1 MTLKPLTLDEYFHL
15 IITNQPQKEKS
26 MFNKTKEYLVNL
38 KERLTLVL
46 AKPTPAEVI
55 LANRVDMPM
64 EEDYW
69 SFEMVTQEW
78 YSSDRDEVVPTL
90 HTIVVN
96 VHEGTWHG
104 VLDKIITE
112 MEKHYGYSIKEQVYY
127 SVAFPLNDP
136 FIGDETNPNAGRMLN
151 DTVLQQLLLSF
162 PEVYA
167 NRVPEDYTLT
177 GGANL

>member
-1 MTLKPLTLDEYFHL
+1 MSFLKL
-15 IITNQPQKEKS
+15 S
-26 MFNKTKEYLVNL
+26 MFFTEQLEKLKNL
-38 KERLTLVL
+38 WT
-46 AKPTPAEVI
+46 KPTVF
-55 LANRVDMPM
+55 VKGKDS

-78 YSSDRDEVVPTL
+78 YSSERDEIVPTL
-90 HTIVVN
+90 HTIAVN
-96 VHEGTWHG
+96 VHDSTWPV

-136 FIGDETNPNAGRMLN
+136 FIGDESNPNAGRMLN